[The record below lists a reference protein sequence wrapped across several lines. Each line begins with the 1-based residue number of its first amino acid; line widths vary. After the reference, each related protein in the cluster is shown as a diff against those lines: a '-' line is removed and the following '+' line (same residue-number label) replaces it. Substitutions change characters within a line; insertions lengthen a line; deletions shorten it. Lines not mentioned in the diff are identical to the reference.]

1 MRAAEAA
8 GVTGI
13 LMSSDCVDIYNPK
26 TIRSTMG
33 ALYRVPFVV
42 LPPLLLPELAT
53 ALRNSKAKVI
63 FIDNLGVEIGAAS
76 QLSLADRIQKIN
88 EIVGAP
94 VIDGAITPYREQS
107 AVDLSAMSS
116 VKILAKRLNADDISY
131 RHDRTLL
138 AKAIDELVGEL
149 DYE

>member
-1 MRAAEAA
+1 MVKAAQEAISA
-8 GVTGI
+8 LEQAEVI
-13 LMSSDCVDIYNPK
+13 LLGPGSFMTSI
-26 TIRSTMG
+26 M
-33 ALYRVPFVV
+33 
-42 LPPLLLPELAT
+42 PPLLLPELAT

-63 FIDNLGVEIGAAS
+63 FINNLGIEIGAAS
-76 QLSLADRIQKIN
+76 HLSLADRIQKIH
-88 EIVGAP
+88 EIVGESI
-94 VIDGAITPYREQS
+94 IDGVITPYREKS
-107 AVDLSAMSS
+107 AVDLSVISS

>member
-1 MRAAEAA
+1 M
-8 GVTGI
+8 TSI
-13 LMSSDCVDIYNPK
+13 M
-26 TIRSTMG
+26 
-33 ALYRVPFVV
+33 
-42 LPPLLLPELAT
+42 PPLLLPELAT
-53 ALRNSKAKVI
+53 ALRNSKAKVV
-63 FIDNLGVEIGAAS
+63 FIDNLGTEIGAAS

-94 VIDGAITPYREQS
+94 VINGAITPYREQS
-107 AVDLSAMSS
+107 AVDLSAISS